1 MIFQIGT
8 KHDLKFPAKPL
19 DFLYIQMKMDIIPIM
34 LSIVYFIKNIES
46 NDYGRVSSFSHEI

>member
-1 MIFQIGT
+1 MIFQIET
-8 KHDLKFPAKPL
+8 KHNL

-34 LSIVYFIKNIES
+34 LSIVYFIKNIQS